1 MNVTF
6 SFSRQTVLVEHST
19 PSPDVTSSPRETLG
33 TCEEQRPHPSTAAFF
48 TFKGYQVTYCH
59 LMVIDSRTMESAEE
73 DALLGEESEEE
84 HSELSDSE
92 VSYCCHAN
100 ISQPKLTTVKLS
112 K

>member
-1 MNVTF
+1 
-6 SFSRQTVLVEHST
+6 
-19 PSPDVTSSPRETLG
+19 
-33 TCEEQRPHPSTAAFF
+33 
-48 TFKGYQVTYCH
+48 
-59 LMVIDSRTMESAEE
+59 MESAEE

-112 K
+112 KWNVTNNTTVLLKL

>member
-1 MNVTF
+1 
-6 SFSRQTVLVEHST
+6 
-19 PSPDVTSSPRETLG
+19 
-33 TCEEQRPHPSTAAFF
+33 
-48 TFKGYQVTYCH
+48 
-59 LMVIDSRTMESAEE
+59 MESAEE